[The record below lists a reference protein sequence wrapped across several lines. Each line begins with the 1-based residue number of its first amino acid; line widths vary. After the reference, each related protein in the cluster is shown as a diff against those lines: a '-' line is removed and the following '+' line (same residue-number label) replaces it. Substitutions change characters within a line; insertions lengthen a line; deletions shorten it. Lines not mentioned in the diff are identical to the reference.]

1 MTTIIGKPRIT
12 DRAFFLDLELPQLL
26 PKQVVLRGEEWLLK
40 PEFHV
45 TVCINRISSFL
56 TETQRL
62 DAVALFRRQ
71 IEKCVQGLEFKIMIE
86 PVFWRLQKDYGH
98 SEAQVRCSIIVMCF
112 VQSIATFYNRLEVE
126 TGTGLFPLGD
136 IPYHIT
142 LYTAPDEASRKGIGV
157 YSFQDLVE
165 RGRKIPYSQL
175 PLSID
180 VF

>member
-12 DRAFFLDLELPQLL
+12 DRAFFLDLELPQLP
-26 PKQVVLRGEEWLLK
+26 PKWLVLRGEEWLLK

-56 TETQRL
+56 TETQRS

-98 SEAQVRCSIIVMCF
+98 GEAQTRRSIIVMCF

-126 TGTGLFPLGD
+126 MNIGLFPLGD
-136 IPYHIT
+136 VPHHIT
-142 LYTAPDEASRKGIGV
+142 LYTGTDEESKKGIGL
-157 YSFQDLVE
+157 YSFKDLVE
-165 RGRKIPYSQL
+165 RGRKILYSE
-175 PLSID
+175 LSVGMDI
-180 VF
+180 F